1 MANKKTGLGRG
12 LGALFDDVEINFSED
27 KAYIGKGD
35 EDLNRVVEINI
46 NSIKPN
52 SAQPRKTFDR
62 EKLEELGNSILQH
75 GVIQPL
81 VLKKG
86 KNSEDYELV
95 AGERR
100 WRAAR
105 LAGLKTVPAI
115 IKELTK
121 EENVLFSIIENIQRE
136 DLNPIDEAEA
146 ISRMMKE
153 FKLTQEEI
161 SKTLGKSRPYI
172 GNMVRLLKLE
182 EEVLQ
187 YVREGLLSQGHGK
200 ALLGLDE
207 KQQLLLS
214 RKAVKDGWSVRE
226 TEKAVERLKKPQK
239 ATGKK
244 EKSPDIIRLEAELKD
259 IMGTKVSIKDKKGKG
274 KIEIQYFSEEER
286 ERLIELIKGI
296 G

>member
-1 MANKKTGLGRG
+1 
-12 LGALFDDVEINFSED
+12 
-27 KAYIGKGD
+27 
-35 EDLNRVVEINI
+35 
-46 NSIKPN
+46 
-52 SAQPRKTFDR
+52 
-62 EKLEELGNSILQH
+62 
-75 GVIQPL
+75 
-81 VLKKG
+81 
-86 KNSEDYELV
+86 
-95 AGERR
+95 
-100 WRAAR
+100 
-105 LAGLKTVPAI
+105 
-115 IKELTK
+115 
-121 EENVLFSIIENIQRE
+121 
-136 DLNPIDEAEA
+136 
-146 ISRMMKE
+146 MMKE